1 MPSYGGPQLALPRLT
16 QVVKKLIIG
25 LFVAYVAQLILD
37 KWLNFNVAGLLALSP
52 GGPGLWQ
59 LVTYVLVDLSD
70 PVMFFVGLLFL
81 WWALSPFE
89 VGYGPQRTLQLC
101 LVTALSASLP
111 AYALGLVVHG
121 SPPLYGSSSLWF
133 GGIAATTWLFGDR
146 PMSLFGLFTMSAKQ
160 FLWLLL
166 GMSVLMF
173 IASKD
178 HTRLVADLGA
188 IGGGV
193 GFVRWIKRPRT
204 PNAPRKSAPR
214 PPGIKV
220 IQGGLD
226 DNGRPKWLN

>member
-1 MPSYGGPQLALPRLT
+1 
-16 QVVKKLIIG
+16 
-25 LFVAYVAQLILD
+25 
-37 KWLNFNVAGLLALSP
+37 
-52 GGPGLWQ
+52 
-59 LVTYVLVDLSD
+59 
-70 PVMFFVGLLFL
+70 VGLLFL